1 MLSTI
6 ANDPQQ
12 NRLQT
17 LTEAAELTDNI
28 GKADVGNTF
37 QLTADVG
44 RDRLSTHM
52 SWFDVSRYQ
61 RHDGVLW
68 AGEPNPVEERRI

>member
-1 MLSTI
+1 MSAI

-12 NRLQT
+12 HKLQT
-17 LTEAAELTDNI
+17 LTEAAELTDNV

-37 QLTADVG
+37 QLAADVG

-52 SWFDVSRYQ
+52 SRFDVSCHQ